1 MKSLKKSLLV
11 IMVLVCLAFVGCN
24 NATESNPQSTKNG
37 WFVDAPLAGLAYKTS
52 SGITGV
58 TNDKGMYEYYPGDTV
73 TFLLGD
79 AQLGN
84 SVEAA
89 AVVTP
94 CSLTGTDSI
103 SNNSSEAEEA
113 LNMVKLFLALDTDGS
128 DFGISLDKK
137 LSTENLTTES
147 LSALLESSDFDADI
161 KTFFGEETVVPSK
174 EEATKHYNQ
183 VAGQIDGEEDLSHHE
198 KLLPVVQKRF
208 EVYPENTLL
217 FACYFPEGINVII
230 QNYKEQNDSKKNFT
244 SQDSYVN
251 GNKEYVIGWN
261 PYKTNVEDCDWCS
274 MYNPSGCAC
283 LQEGNYSL
291 SLVALQDESKI
302 SVGDLLCY
310 YDGFSFQ
317 KEKLDTFPLTVNN
330 DKKQIV
336 YVDFTS
342 SKHNTKIENV
352 YKITGEISIDCNT
365 EEYEKNSG
373 KVLKD
378 NPFTFFVFDDKSNMI
393 PLTVDCKRKST
404 EETRTIYTYETS
416 VLPETTSI
424 QVTYNPFTDWSFQKS
439 DENSSLNLV
448 GNTELDFEII
458 TDLPTN

>member
-1 MKSLKKSLLV
+1 MKKFILIVLTV
-11 IMVLVCLAFVGCN
+11 ITIVGFLGCN
-24 NATESNPQSTKNG
+24 QESTPPITKKG
-37 WFVDAPLAGLAYKTS
+37 WFVDAPMAGLAYKTS
-52 SGITGV
+52 SGITGI
-58 TNDKGMYEYYPGDTV
+58 TDEKGMYEYKPGDTV
-73 TFLLGD
+73 TFLLGQ

-84 SVEAA
+84 PVDAA

-103 SNNSSEAEEA
+103 SNDSSEAKEA
-113 LNMVKLFLALDTDGS
+113 LNMVKLFLALDSDSS
-128 DFGISLDKK
+128 DFGLSLDKK
-137 LSTENLTTES
+137 HSTENLTTES
-147 LSALLESSDFDADI
+147 LSALLESSDFVADI
-161 KTFFGEETVVPSK
+161 KKLLGEETVVPTN
-174 EEATKHYNQ
+174 EEAKKHYNQ

-198 KLLPVVQKRF
+198 KLLPVLQRHF
-208 EVYPENTLL
+208 EWYPENSLA

-244 SQDSYVN
+244 SEDPYVN

-274 MYNPSGCAC
+274 EYNPSGCAC

-302 SVGDLLCY
+302 SIGDLLCY

-373 KVLKD
+373 KGLKD

-424 QVTYNPFTDWSFQKS
+424 QVTYNPFTDWSFQQS
-439 DENSSLNLV
+439 DEISSFSLV
-448 GNTELDFEII
+448 DNTELDFEII
-458 TDLPTN
+458 TGLTTN

>member
-24 NATESNPQSTKNG
+24 NATESNPQPTKNG

-137 LSTENLTTES
+137 PSTENLTTES

-161 KTFFGEETVVPSK
+161 KTLLGEETVVPSK

-183 VAGQIDGEEDLSHHE
+183 VAGQIDGEENLSHHE
-198 KLLPVVQKRF
+198 KLLPVLQRHF
-208 EVYPENTLL
+208 EWYPENSLA
-217 FACYFPEGINVII
+217 FACYFPEGINCLVIGYDSEAGI
-230 QNYKEQNDSKKNFT
+230 ENDSVYQNPYINE
-244 SQDSYVN
+244 DWGWV
-251 GNKEYVIGWN
+251 VGWN
-261 PYKTNVEDCDWCS
+261 SQCENCS
-274 MYNPSGCAC
+274 NPDYYCSCIRP
-283 LQEGNYSL
+283 GNYNVNL
-291 SLVALQDESKI
+291 LALHDNTKF

-310 YDGFSFQ
+310 YDGVNFQ
-317 KEKLDTFPLTVNN
+317 KTPQNDYPLTVKDNE
-330 DKKQIV
+330 KTVI

-342 SKHNTKIENV
+342 ERHNTAIEEV
-352 YKITGEISIDCNT
+352 FKLSGEITVDDI
-365 EEYEKNSG
+365 EQAGVNSG
-373 KVLKD
+373 KKLEEEPLYIMAYLSDTV
-378 NPFTFFVFDDKSNMI
+378 FV
-393 PLTVDCKRKST
+393 PLDIVPVKKIKEGGKIIFS
-404 EETRTIYTYETS
+404 YETYLPKEINRVQVGYKPFVNDWDNQWSQSSS
-416 VLPETTSI
+416 VTMTENKE
-424 QVTYNPFTDWSFQKS
+424 VDFTI
-439 DENSSLNLV
+439 ECSLK
-448 GNTELDFEII
+448 
-458 TDLPTN
+458 